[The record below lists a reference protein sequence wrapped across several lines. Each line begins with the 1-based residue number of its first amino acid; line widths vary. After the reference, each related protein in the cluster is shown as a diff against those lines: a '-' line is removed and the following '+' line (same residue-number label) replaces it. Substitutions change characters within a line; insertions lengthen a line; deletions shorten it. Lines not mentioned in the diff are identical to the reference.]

1 MDVRKGLR
9 VILFLGKW
17 LAGEGLAG
25 DCDKVGQVLAR
36 SRCRVEQGK
45 VRGKYL
51 GGPPL
56 VESSRPMIPVRPNED
71 SPEHGFTMMFLR

>member
-9 VILFLGKW
+9 VVLFLGRW

-56 VESSRPMIPVRPNED
+56 VESSRPIDPGSTKR
-71 SPEHGFTMMFLR
+71 GFTGAWLHYDVLR